1 MILFC
6 HIIPSEEE
14 ISPTKPAVNASKVK
28 PRDRSDKIIIN
39 APQNPRKIPNHWNK
53 DSCSFK

>member
-28 PRDRSDKIIIN
+28 PCDRSDKIIIN

-53 DSCSFK
+53 DSC